1 MYNSSDKVQP
11 LLGSDQGQV
20 QDEPYYY
27 VLHFP
32 NPYDPNTIE
41 MGGLGTEIDKEH
53 AEKLLHNSFKII
65 GEQTLNL
72 TRFLARNEKEGS
84 PDWIIEDIFKFVLAH
99 EEKIPTKNFLEY
111 VMKTLLIILQRYLK
125 FRVEMFHSR
134 DNDEIFIKLWLSE
147 ENLKIHADLIDY
159 QLQLK
164 ALTWR
169 ERLKED
175 REGWSHV
182 APYAKYDRFKPV
194 PIPRD
199 SSRSHS
205 TAQYEEK
212 DIEINYKHYDER
224 EVEIDNKPGFEGKGS
239 IFTYRDKVRLV
250 FDLINHALDANYMV
264 ESGIMLAHYPIHK
277 EETRQALKRAWV
289 SNLKVWES
297 QDLDKVRSYF
307 GEKVGLFFAWLEFYR
322 IWMFIPAGFGL
333 LTFIIQLAVPFTQDV
348 LNDLNNNI
356 PIPTVPTQPA
366 PVEPAAVDPA
376 AVETATP
383 QATQLLDSDP
393 VVVGGLTL
401 SSLMTIIY
409 TAFVVLTSCIAERF
423 WVRKERTLA
432 WRWGVSNF
440 RQTEAQRPKFVGEY
454 KIDPISE
461 DSKKYHPDP
470 MKLVLYRIAAWSLV
484 VLFMC
489 VDLLVIWSFF
499 YLVSQFD
506 QANGNSYI
514 LGTLIGVQIQV
525 MGFVFTFI
533 SRILTDFGGYET
545 QTEYDNSLTL
555 KFYLFQFVNSY
566 GPLFYIAFARPYFEK
581 CYNGDCVGEMRAALL
596 MILIITFLLNLLEIF
611 FPFIKQRV
619 IIWWEER
626 KVRRMQAA
634 APETQSMRVE
644 MSAVEEQAKLDT
656 YKSSSD
662 ARFVKTY
669 MDVVN
674 IYGYAVMFSCALPL
688 LPLIALGVIILVIKV
703 DSWRLCVHCKRT
715 FPERAKSIGI
725 WTSVMTT
732 LSLIG
737 SFSNAAILL
746 LTHKIFGESNWE
758 LKCIAL
764 LSIQVAIILFRF
776 IIEIAFDKSPSIVKK
791 GLAWGQRHAR
801 QKLDSRHTSIVERRN
816 QWTLH
821 PQENPDYVEIPFAQE
836 HVHADNFSAPKVYH

>member
-11 LLGSDQGQV
+11 LLGSSQGQV

-41 MGGLGTEIDKEH
+41 MGGLGTEIDKDVATE
-53 AEKLLHNSFKII
+53 LLHNSFKII

-72 TRFLARNEKEGS
+72 TRFLAKNEKEGS

-99 EEKIPTKNFLEY
+99 EDKIPTKNFLEY
-111 VMKTLLIILQRYLK
+111 VMKTLLVILQRYLK

-134 DNDEIFIKLWLSE
+134 DNDEIFIKLWLSD
-147 ENLKIHADLIDY
+147 ENLKVHADLIDY

-175 REGWSHV
+175 KEGWSHV

-199 SSRSHS
+199 LNKSHS
-205 TAQYEEK
+205 AAQYEEK
-212 DIEINYKHYDER
+212 DIEINYKHYDAR
-224 EVEIDNKPGFEGKGS
+224 EVEIDNKPGLEGQGS

-250 FDLINHALDANYMV
+250 FDLMNHAFDSNFML

-289 SNLKVWES
+289 SNLRVWES
-297 QDLDKVRSYF
+297 QDLDKVRNYF

-322 IWMFIPAGFGL
+322 IWMFLPAGFGIF
-333 LTFIIQLAVPFTQDV
+333 TFIIQLAVPFTTDY
-348 LNDLNNNI
+348 LNDLNNNT
-356 PIPTVPTQPA
+356 PVPTVPTQPA
-366 PVEPAAVDPA
+366 VPAQPA
-376 AVETATP
+376 NP
-383 QATQLLDSDP
+383 QPTQLLDSDP
-393 VVVGGLTL
+393 VVAGGLTF
-401 SSLMTIIY
+401 SELMTVIY
-409 TAFVVLTSCIAERF
+409 TAFVVLSSCIAERF

-440 RQTEAQRPKFVGEY
+440 RQTEAQRPKFVGDY

-470 MKLVLYRIAAWSLV
+470 MKLVLFRIAAWSLV

-489 VDLLVIWSFF
+489 VDLVVIWSFF
-499 YLVSQFD
+499 YLVSQFE

-514 LGTLIGVQIQV
+514 LGTLIGIQIQV

-581 CYNGDCVGEMRAALL
+581 CYNDDCVGEMRAALL
-596 MILIITFLLNLLEIF
+596 MILVMTFVLNLLEIF

-619 IIWWEER
+619 VIWWEER
-626 KVRRMQAA
+626 KVRKMQAA
-634 APETQSMRVE
+634 APATSPMRVD
-644 MSAVEEQAKLDT
+644 MSAVEEQGKLDT

-662 ARFVKTY
+662 TRYIKTY

-703 DSWRLCVHCKRT
+703 DSWRLCVHCKRA
-715 FPERAKSIGI
+715 FPESAKSIGI

-737 SFSNAAILL
+737 AFSNAGILL
-746 LTHKIFGESNWE
+746 LTYDIFGKDNWE
-758 LKCIAL
+758 LKCISL

-791 GLAWGQRHAR
+791 GLAWGQRHVR
-801 QKLDSRHTSIVERRN
+801 QKLDSRHTAVAERRM

-821 PQENPDYVEIPFAQE
+821 PQDNPDYQEIPFGPE
-836 HVHADNFSAPKVYH
+836 FVHADNISAPKVQH